1 MTENLTNNQTEATGS
16 IMDGIDPEKT
26 ETLEDI
32 NSPDEKI
39 LDRGRPENL
48 GDDFWND
55 EKVMQMDFFEV
66 VEQHDLVDAVE
77 KLGPEGTLHR
87 HQHHLFPL
95 RFSG

>member
-48 GDDFWND
+48 GDRRR
-55 EKVMQMDFFEV
+55 
-66 VEQHDLVDAVE
+66 AV
-77 KLGPEGTLHR
+77 G
-87 HQHHLFPL
+87 
-95 RFSG
+95 